1 MSRQDVEEAPSQYD
15 IAWIRRWRRSI
26 VGELPRLVGVCTEE
40 LGRPPFEIL
49 MSDIVPLL
57 DACFWHEKRARRVL
71 RPRRVGHGGLWR
83 FGQRVTMRRTPLGRV
98 AIIATWNYPYQLLGI
113 QLVQAIAAG
122 NSVTVKP
129 SERSPRCQLALL
141 KLARQAGLDASR
153 LDWTDATREAGR
165 ELLEDR
171 RFDHVVFT
179 GSTEVGREV
188 AGTLAGSLTPSTL
201 ELSGSD
207 SAIVLD
213 DADVGLA
220 ADSIYFALTLNAGRS
235 CMAPRRVIVED
246 AAYDTFVSRFVPKFE
261 QCAGVGLA
269 EGPEAESCRT
279 LIERARADGARVVS
293 SDPGN
298 GDGFGPTAVIDCPVD
313 SGIASSD
320 HFGPAIAVIRSGDR
334 SQTLSLAKATP
345 KMLAL
350 SIFTSRPREAEA
362 IARQVGTGFLTIND
376 CLLPTAHPGT
386 SISGV
391 GPSGWGVS
399 RGELGLLAMTRPQF
413 VSKTS
418 RKLRLPTDE
427 PSQRVRRNIERFVRW
442 RYGR

>member
-1 MSRQDVEEAPSQYD
+1 
-15 IAWIRRWRRSI
+15 
-26 VGELPRLVGVCTEE
+26 
-40 LGRPPFEIL
+40 

-57 DACFWHEKRARRVL
+57 DACLWHEKHARRTL
-71 RPRRVGHGGLWR
+71 KPRRVGHGGLWR
-83 FGQRVTMRRTPLGRV
+83 AGQRVTLRRAPLGSV
-98 AIIATWNYPYQLLGI
+98 AIIATWNYPYQLLGV

-129 SERSPRCQLALL
+129 SERSPRSQLALL
-141 KLARQAGLDASR
+141 ELARQAGLDQGR

-165 ELLEDR
+165 ELLENR

-179 GSTEVGREV
+179 GSTEVGRQI
-188 AGTLAGSLTPSTL
+188 AGTLASSLTPSTL

-207 SAIVLD
+207 SAIVLG
-213 DADVGLA
+213 DADARLA

-235 CMAPRRVIVED
+235 CMAPRRVIVEE
-246 AAYDTFVSRFVPKFE
+246 AAYDAFIASFVPKFE
-261 QCAGVGLA
+261 HQGGIRLA
-269 EGPEAESCRT
+269 DGPEAEGCRN
-279 LIERARADGARVVS
+279 LVERARADGARVVPS
-293 SDPGN
+293 EPSN
-298 GDGFGPTAVIDCPVD
+298 GDGFAPTAVLDCPAEAA
-313 SGIASSD
+313 IASSD

-334 SQTLSLAKATP
+334 SQTLALAKATP
-345 KMLAL
+345 KMLAM
-350 SIFTSRPREAEA
+350 SIFTGSPRQAEA
-362 IARQVGTGFLTIND
+362 LARRVDAGFVTIND

-413 VSKTS
+413 VSRTG
-418 RKLRLPTDE
+418 RKLRLPTEE
-427 PSQRVRRNIERFVRW
+427 PSERVRRNIERFVRW